1 MDYNMNNNQ
10 GKNARQ
16 HVEDVKSQL
25 ECAKNCLNEAMNS
38 VEKPENR
45 ERIQGTLNE
54 VNNALKA
61 ATNTLVNM

>member
-1 MDYNMNNNQ
+1 MNNNQ

-16 HVEDVKSQL
+16 HVEEVQCQL
-25 ECAKNCLNEAMNS
+25 ESAQNCLKEAMRS

-61 ATNTLVNM
+61 ATNTLTNM